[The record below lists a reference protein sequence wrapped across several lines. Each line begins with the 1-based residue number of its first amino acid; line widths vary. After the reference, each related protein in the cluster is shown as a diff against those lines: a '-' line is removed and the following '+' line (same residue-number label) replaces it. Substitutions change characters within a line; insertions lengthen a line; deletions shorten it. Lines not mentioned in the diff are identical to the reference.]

1 MDIVFEVWGD
11 DIRLVMKAKGFV
23 WFSWMFEH
31 SFYLRRKDLYANRFN
46 GEKLQ
51 ANKISFDYKDR

>member
-11 DIRLVMKAKGFV
+11 DIRLVMKVKGFV
-23 WFSWMFEH
+23 WFSRMVEH
-31 SFYLRRKDLYANRFN
+31 TCRLRRKDLYANRFK

-51 ANKISFDYKDR
+51 ANIISFDSKER

>member
-23 WFSWMFEH
+23 WFSQMVEH
-31 SFYLRRKDLYANRFN
+31 SCCLRRKDLYANRFK

-51 ANKISFDYKDR
+51 ANRVSFDYKER